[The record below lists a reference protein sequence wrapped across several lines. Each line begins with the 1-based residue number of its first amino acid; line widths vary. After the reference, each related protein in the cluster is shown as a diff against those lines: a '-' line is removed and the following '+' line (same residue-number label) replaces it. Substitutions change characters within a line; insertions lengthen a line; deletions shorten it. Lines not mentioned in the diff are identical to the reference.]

1 MNTENEKNETSS
13 LSEIL
18 NSIKL
23 ENTTKSNIVNFDFDN
38 VNNVDFDNVNNVDFD
53 NVNNVYFNNVNNVDE
68 QIQSENINNTN
79 DLVNIT
85 QDENTEI
92 TREFS
97 QKIYQNN
104 DISQQVQLLSNEIDR
119 RIGNYLLD
127 ELEKKKQYI
136 DELEEAI
143 KFQEKEIT
151 ELKQKLEVVNKLELL
166 GKIKSNM
173 DTKLLHTYTNNDIQS
188 EISEYEREIETET
201 ETETNSK
208 LNKVVQVKKS
218 TQSTQLQKVNIVKDE
233 EQTQYPRNYPDL
245 VLRRDTVQKVKS
257 VSKEEE
263 EPRYNG
269 IIMLDRPKKKEEN
282 TIKITLDYETET
294 SNSTDKISDVIK
306 QRRRNAR
313 F

>member
-38 VNNVDFDNVNNVDFD
+38 VNNVDF
-53 NVNNVYFNNVNNVDE
+53 NNVNNVDE
-68 QIQSENINNTN
+68 QKQSENIDDTN

-173 DTKLLHTYTNNDIQS
+173 DTKLLNTYTNNDIQS

-218 TQSTQLQKVNIVKDE
+218 TQSTQLPKVSIVKDE

-282 TIKITLDYETET
+282 TIKITLDYDTET

>member
-1 MNTENEKNETSS
+1 MNTENEKNETNS

-38 VNNVDFDNVNNVDFD
+38 VNNVD
-53 NVNNVYFNNVNNVDE
+53 E
-68 QIQSENINNTN
+68 QTQSENIDDTNNLAT
-79 DLVNIT
+79 IT

-97 QKIYQNN
+97 QKIYQNY

-119 RIGNYLLD
+119 KIGNYLLD

-143 KFQEKEIT
+143 KFQEKEIA
-151 ELKQKLEVVNKLELL
+151 ELKQKLEVHNKLELL

-173 DTKLLHTYTNNDIQS
+173 DTKLLHTYTNNDIES

-201 ETETNSK
+201 EIETNSK

-218 TQSTQLQKVNIVKDE
+218 TQPTQIQKVSIVNDD

-245 VLRRDTVQKVKS
+245 VLRKDTVQKVKS

-269 IIMLDRPKKKEEN
+269 IMMLDRPKKKEEN

-294 SNSTDKISDVIK
+294 SNSTEKITDVIK

>member
-23 ENTTKSNIVNFDFDN
+23 ENTTKSNIVNF
-38 VNNVDFDNVNNVDFD
+38 DFDNVNNVDFD